1 MAHFDAAKGPHH
13 EVVLQLSIHPQTQRA
28 DPMTFKT
35 YLVEDSPVIRDNLV
49 GFLEDVVHAEVVAH
63 ASTEKE
69 AVAWLMSH
77 HDQWDVAIV
86 DLFLEQGNG
95 LEVVDACRDRSAL
108 QKVVVLTNYATP
120 AMRARAKALGADAF
134 FDKSAEIDELV
145 EYCER
150 LGAALR

>member
-1 MAHFDAAKGPHH
+1 
-13 EVVLQLSIHPQTQRA
+13 
-28 DPMTFKT
+28 MTFKT

-49 GFLEDVVHAEVVAH
+49 GFLEDIANAEVVAH
-63 ASTEKE
+63 ASTQDE
-69 AVAWLMSH
+69 AVAWLRSH
-77 HDQWDVAIV
+77 RDQWDVAIV

-95 LEVVDACRDRSAL
+95 LEVVVACRDRSAN

-145 EYCER
+145 EYCEQ
-150 LGAALR
+150 LGATRR

>member
-1 MAHFDAAKGPHH
+1 
-13 EVVLQLSIHPQTQRA
+13 
-28 DPMTFKT
+28 MTFKT

-49 GFLEDVVHAEVVAH
+49 RFLQDIVHAEVVAH

-69 AVAWLMSH
+69 AVAWLTSN

-86 DLFLEQGNG
+86 DLFLAQGNG
-95 LEVVDACRDRSAL
+95 LDVVDACRDRSTL

-120 AMRARAKALGADAF
+120 AMRVRAKALGADAF

-145 EYCER
+145 EYCGR

>member
-1 MAHFDAAKGPHH
+1 
-13 EVVLQLSIHPQTQRA
+13 
-28 DPMTFKT
+28 MTFKT

-49 GFLEDVVHAEVVAH
+49 GFLEDIAHAEVVAH
-63 ASTEKE
+63 ASSEDE
-69 AVAWLMSH
+69 AVAWLKSH
-77 HDQWDVAIV
+77 RDQWDIAII

-95 LEVVDACRDRSAL
+95 LEVVGACRGRSL
-108 QKVVVLTNYATP
+108 DQKVVVLTNYATP

-150 LGAALR
+150 LGATRR

>member
-1 MAHFDAAKGPHH
+1 
-13 EVVLQLSIHPQTQRA
+13 
-28 DPMTFKT
+28 MTFKT

-49 GFLEDVVHAEVVAH
+49 GFLEDIAHAEVVAH
-63 ASTEKE
+63 ASSEDE
-69 AVAWLMSH
+69 AVAWLKSH
-77 HDQWDVAIV
+77 HDQWDIAII

-95 LEVVDACRDRSAL
+95 LDVVGACRGRSL
-108 QKVVVLTNYATP
+108 DQKVVVLTNYATP

-150 LGAALR
+150 LGATRR

>member
-1 MAHFDAAKGPHH
+1 
-13 EVVLQLSIHPQTQRA
+13 
-28 DPMTFKT
+28 MTFKT

-49 GFLEDVVHAEVVAH
+49 GFLEDIVHAEVVAH

-69 AVAWLMSH
+69 AVAWLTAH

-86 DLFLEQGNG
+86 DLFLAQGNG
-95 LEVVDACRDRSAL
+95 LDVVDACRDRSNL

-145 EYCER
+145 EYCGR